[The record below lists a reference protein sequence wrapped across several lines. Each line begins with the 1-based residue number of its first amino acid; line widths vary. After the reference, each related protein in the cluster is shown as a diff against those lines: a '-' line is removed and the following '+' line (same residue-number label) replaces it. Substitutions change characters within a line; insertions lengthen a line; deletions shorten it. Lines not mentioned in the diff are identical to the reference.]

1 MIPQDD
7 FAKSQRPHWLPFL
20 DLEFITQ
27 DSADEISR
35 VHELVKPVEL
45 KREPKS
51 PSPTPTVP
59 TSLNPKKE
67 KVGFK
72 SFIKGLTGRHRK
84 KHDRNTLLLNYEML
98 EMPGW
103 CICQLDE
110 FLESVLALDMC
121 QVVRGNPER
130 LQAIEAIWAE
140 LQENQNRLPALW
152 TRNSED
158 TEDPREAR
166 KEKDTKQ
173 LVFPVGMHWQFIAS
187 EIDRLPGLLDL
198 LKELS
203 AAVGGWTASLN
214 GFAECAVDAFRA
226 HASDEDCLAFA
237 EFLVATFPHQQ
248 GGAVFAIEDSE
259 KASALEISIL
269 RLFER
274 CWASQAV
281 FRLTPNFWLSPW
293 WKEPNIKRA
302 MINSLQKMATR
313 PINWKLLDKPIGD
326 EQAKAIC
333 YWTEMLPLD
342 LIPEGVF
349 SDFVP
354 KLITLM
360 QISGSPAFTNTIQGF
375 AKLEWQPDESAES
388 SGDGEGLQYGMGG
401 LLADQQIKTMCWSVR
416 RDVAK
421 SSITEDD
428 CDRFANVHQAI
439 AKQEGDDNPCL
450 HYLWRCYVRAAV
462 FPGQENTKPHRRVI
476 NLIAEF
482 MPNCMSDQ
490 EIRLI
495 CLCLPWLEVDD
506 ARTIA
511 DALFNKIRNPKSS
524 LMRTVCTS
532 PGLRQLVALQ
542 LATFSSVGDP
552 SLPIQEVLGE
562 EKSSK
567 AGYLVHWNASKVG
580 GLAPL
585 IAYSSLTFWNG
596 DAALKIVPVDIR
608 EQIIR
613 WMTLLPACAHGGFS
627 ENKLDDWMQWLQDS
641 AGIKKL
647 LIAEGV
653 SAYLSVMHVLG
664 LSLVNGLEAKK
675 LKKDQAL
682 PRLLVSTL
690 TRLLAHQWPKQVLA
704 CEALLCFLLPF
715 ACGVIREN
723 KSIAVL
729 LSKLEDLGRAVREA
743 LNASLIG
750 PDADAM
756 PTHIESNVRHLS
768 ALIQEIP
775 RCFDLPEEVG
785 SAQSS
790 LWKPKLG
797 ETGIDAAYRV
807 LAQACL
813 AVHLG
818 ASEAQLML
826 IDLRLSLA
834 VMALQARPDVG
845 MVLCSLLVAR
855 TRTSPWSKQ

>member
-7 FAKSQRPHWLPFL
+7 FANSQRPHWLPFL
-20 DLEFITQ
+20 DLEFITKE
-27 DSADEISR
+27 SADEISR
-35 VHELVKPVEL
+35 LHEIVQPVEL
-45 KREPKS
+45 KREQKS

-59 TSLNPKKE
+59 PSLNPRKE

-130 LQAIEAIWAE
+130 LQAIEAIWVE

-152 TRNSED
+152 TKISED
-158 TEDPREAR
+158 TADTRAAR
-166 KEKDTKQ
+166 KNKDKSQ
-173 LVFPVGMHWQFIAS
+173 LLFPVDMHWQFIAS
-187 EIDRLPGLLDL
+187 EIDRLPRLLDL
-198 LKELS
+198 LNELS

-226 HASDEDCLAFA
+226 HANDEDCLAFA
-237 EFLVATFPHQQ
+237 EFLVATFPHRQ

-259 KASALEISIL
+259 EASDLENSIL
-269 RLFER
+269 RLFVR
-274 CWASQAV
+274 CWASQVV
-281 FRLTPNFWLSPW
+281 FKLTPNFWLSPW
-293 WKEPNIKRA
+293 WEETNTKRA
-302 MINSLQKMATR
+302 MINILLEMAAQ

-326 EQAKAIC
+326 EQAEAIC
-333 YWTEMLPLD
+333 CWTERLPLD
-342 LIPEGVF
+342 FIPMDSF
-349 SDFVP
+349 SDLVP
-354 KLITLM
+354 KLISLM
-360 QISGSPAFTNTIQGF
+360 QIGGSPAFTNSIQGF

-388 SGDGEGLQYGMGG
+388 SDDAEGWQYGMGG
-401 LLADQQIKTMCWSVR
+401 LLTDHQIKTMCWSVR

-421 SSITEDD
+421 SSVTKDD

-482 MPNCMSDQ
+482 MPNGMSDQ

-506 ARTIA
+506 AMTIA
-511 DALFNKIRNPKSS
+511 DALFNKIKNPKSS
-524 LMRTVCTS
+524 VMKTVCTS

-542 LATFSSVGDP
+542 LATFASVGDP
-552 SLPIQEVLGE
+552 SFPIKEVLSE
-562 EKSSK
+562 EQSSK
-567 AGYLVHWNASKVG
+567 AGHLVHWNTSKVG

-585 IAYSSLTFWNG
+585 IAYSSLAFWNG
-596 DAALKIVPVDIR
+596 DAALKMAPIDVR
-608 EQIIR
+608 EQINR
-613 WMTLLPACAHGGFS
+613 WMNLLPACAHGGFS

-641 AGIKKL
+641 ASIKKL
-647 LIAEGV
+647 LNSEGV
-653 SAYLSVMHVLG
+653 SAYLSVMHLWG
-664 LSLVNGLEAKK
+664 LSLVHGLEAKK

-682 PRLLVSTL
+682 PRLLVSSL

-723 KSIAVL
+723 KSTAVL
-729 LSKLEDLGRAVREA
+729 LAKLEVLAREVGEA
-743 LNASLIG
+743 LNASLLG
-750 PDADAM
+750 TDADAM
-756 PTHIESNVRHLS
+756 PKHIESNVRHLS

-775 RCFDLPEEVG
+775 RCFDLPEEEG
-785 SAQSS
+785 TAQSP
-790 LWKPKLG
+790 LWQPKVG
-797 ETGIDAAYRV
+797 EMGIDAAYRV

-834 VMALQARPDVG
+834 VIALQARPDVG

-855 TRTSPWSKQ
+855 TRTAPWSTQ